1 MEIKN
6 VRRLLSF
13 ARRAVQDYDMIEEGD
28 VIAVGVSGGKDSL
41 ALLVTL
47 WNLSL
52 FYPKKFEVVALT
64 IDMGFEGSDFSP
76 VQRFCDELGIRYRI
90 VESKIAEII
99 FKERKES
106 NPCALCAKM
115 RRGMIHDA
123 AKEMGANKVALGH
136 NFDDLLETFMM
147 NLFNEGRIGAFSPI
161 TYLDRKDI
169 TVIRPLALAYEKDII
184 YFVNSNELPIIKSL
198 CPEDKFTDREK
209 YKRMLYDMD
218 RERVGTMHRLF
229 EAMKKSN
236 VDGWGTDNRLYTGSR
251 VRFYSEDIEKTAAF
265 YKEMLGFSAERY
277 SFGEREHVLLSAGNV
292 EIEITDIPEG
302 SVNSARIMS
311 ARLDAVYSSLEKK
324 GAEIINPP
332 HMTDAG
338 NREFEI
344 YDCDKRVVTFFVKR
358 Q

>member
-6 VRRLLSF
+6 IRRLLSF
-13 ARRAVQDYDMIEEGD
+13 ARRAVQDYDMIETGD

-41 ALLVTL
+41 ALLLTL

-76 VQRFCDELGIRYRI
+76 IERLCDELGIRYR
-90 VESKIAEII
+90 VVKSNIAEII
-99 FKERKES
+99 FNERKEA

-147 NLFNEGRIGAFSPI
+147 NLFNEGRIGAFSPV

-184 YFVNSNELPIIKSL
+184 YFINSNELPIIKSL

-209 YKRMLYDMD
+209 YKQMLYSMD

-229 EAMKKSN
+229 EAMKKSD
-236 VDGWGTDNRLYTGSR
+236 VDGWGTDSRLYTAAR
-251 VRFYSEDIEKTAAF
+251 IRFYSDDIQRTADF
-265 YKEMLGFSAERY
+265 YKEMLGFSSERY
-277 SFGEREHVLLSAGNV
+277 PFGDREHLLLTAGSV
-292 EIEITDIPEG
+292 DIEVTDLKEG
-302 SVNSARIMS
+302 SQECARIMT
-311 ARLDAVYSSLEKK
+311 ARLDAIYSSLEKK
-324 GAEIINPP
+324 GANIIDTP
-332 HMTDAG
+332 HITEAG
-338 NREFEI
+338 NREFSI
-344 YDCDKRVVTFFVKR
+344 YDCDGRVITFFVKR